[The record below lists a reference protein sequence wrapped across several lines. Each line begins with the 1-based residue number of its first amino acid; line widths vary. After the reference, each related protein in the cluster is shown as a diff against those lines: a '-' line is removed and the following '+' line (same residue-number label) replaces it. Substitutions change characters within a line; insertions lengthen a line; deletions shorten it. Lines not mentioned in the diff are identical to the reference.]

1 MTNNQKKHNQSGFT
15 PSPLERVGERLFPVK
30 KLGERLHLSRRNFI
44 RTTGLTAIASFAGFE
59 TLFADIK
66 RKSKT
71 SGKGLILRFIP
82 YELQLRHTFTIA
94 NNSRTTTPDVLTSL
108 EFEGVTGYGEA
119 SMPPYLGESI
129 ASAVKF
135 LSSLNLSQFKDPFEM
150 EDILRYVDSVM
161 PGNCAAK
168 AAVDIALHDLV
179 GKMMGQPWYKIWGFD
194 PADTPN
200 TSFTIGIDNPEVV
213 RQKVAEAKPYR
224 ILKVKLGQKTDREMI
239 ETIRSITDVPICVDV
254 NQGWTDRQMALDMIH
269 WLKEKGV
276 VFVEQPMP
284 KTSVDDMAWLT
295 ANSPL
300 PTMGDESVQ
309 RLPDVIKAK
318 GVYSGINIKL
328 MKCTGMREAHEMLTL
343 ARSLDMKVMIGCMTE
358 TSCAVSAAAQLS
370 PKADW
375 ADLDGNLLITNDPY
389 KGVQVVNGKMTLIDH
404 SGIGIS
410 ALDPKWKI

>member
-1 MTNNQKKHNQSGFT
+1 MNLNKKDNLRTLHT
-15 PSPLERVGERLFPVK
+15 PSPVGEGR
-30 KLGERLHLSRRNFI
+30 GEAFSRRNFI
-44 RTTGLTAIASFAGFE
+44 RTVGIVGVAGLSGIETVFAASKKG
-59 TLFADIK
+59 K
-66 RKSKT
+66 NS
-71 SGKGLILRFIP
+71 SGKGLQLRFIP

-94 NNSRTTTPDVLTSL
+94 SNSRKTTPDVLTCI
-108 EFEGVTGYGEA
+108 EFEGMTGYGEA

-129 ASAVKF
+129 ETASKF
-135 LSSLNLSQFKDPFEM
+135 LSSLNLGQFKDPFQM
-150 EDILRYVDSVM
+150 EDILRYADSVM

-179 GKMMGQPWYKIWGFD
+179 GKIMGQPWYKIWGFD
-194 PADTPN
+194 PDDAPN

-213 RQKVAEAKPYR
+213 KQKVTEAAPYKM
-224 ILKVKLGQKTDREMI
+224 LKVKLGQKTDREMI
-239 ETIRSITDVPICVDV
+239 ETIRSVTNVPICVDV
-254 NQGWTDRQMALDMIH
+254 NQGWTDKQMALDMIH

-284 KTSVDDMAWLT
+284 KTAIDDMAWLT
-295 ANSPL
+295 ENSPL

-328 MKCTGMREAHEMLTL
+328 MKCTGMREAHEMLVL
-343 ARSLDMKVMIGCMTE
+343 AKSLDLKVMIGCMTE

-375 ADLDGNLLITNDPY
+375 ADLDGNLLISNDPY
-389 KGVQVVNGKMTLIDH
+389 SGMKIVDGKVTLIDQP
-404 SGIGIS
+404 GIGIGS
-410 ALDPKWKI
+410 MQKIF